1 LKMNIVLTGF
11 MGTGKSIVGEKLAQR
26 LGMGYIDTDQI
37 IEEREGCEI
46 SKIFKEKGED
56 YFRKIETEVVKEVS
70 SFNNCVI
77 ATGGGVVLK
86 EENIKALRR
95 KGIIIS
101 LSANPRV
108 ILERTSKSKKRPLL
122 LNCPDPYER
131 IERMLNFR
139 KPYYE
144 KMDLKIDTSFL
155 NPTEVVEK
163 ILKFLRKDGDN

>member
-1 LKMNIVLTGF
+1 MNIVLTGF

-101 LSANPRV
+101 LSANPD
-108 ILERTSKSKKRPLL
+108 KSPITPPPR
-122 LNCPDPYER
+122 ER
-131 IERMLNFR
+131 IVEERSSLYFR
-139 KPYYE
+139 QHSYN
-144 KMDLKIDTSFL
+144 LAA
-155 NPTEVVEK
+155 
-163 ILKFLRKDGDN
+163 